1 MQSNK
6 AELAEVGGFLF
17 GVTHVTNF
25 YCFLFLAVNDT
36 SSGSS
41 SFQSILHD

>member
-6 AELAEVGGFLF
+6 AELAKVGGFLF

-36 SSGSS
+36 SS
-41 SFQSILHD
+41 FQSILHD